1 MSKRIKNSKLYQK
14 GLKVDDVD
22 LNCASER
29 KKVWGCNKLL
39 KY

>member
-1 MSKRIKNSKLYQK
+1 MSKRIKYSKLYQK

-29 KKVWGCNKLL
+29 KKKSEVVIS
-39 KY
+39 Y